1 MITPFEVLL
10 CWLDSA
16 AAASPPPLS
25 PAPPTGADGILFR
38 AGAVAFSPTMAR
50 SFERADIGSIGSGDF
65 EREKK
70 PLSPLPAVEGNAV
83 PVDTAVG
90 EVRGGTMMSWWKEA
104 VGKVLRR

>member
-1 MITPFEVLL
+1 
-10 CWLDSA
+10 
-16 AAASPPPLS
+16 
-25 PAPPTGADGILFR
+25 
-38 AGAVAFSPTMAR
+38 MAR

-70 PLSPLPAVEGNAV
+70 PLSPLPAVEGIAR
-83 PVDTAVG
+83 PVDTEVEVG